1 MFFEAKNFN
10 EVFGEPELDAGGDI
24 EDDGHGEGSDQ
35 VHFAFDEFAEH
46 IGELVLFLVFTSCFV
61 LLLKSCYEAFLVVL
75 QHRLVKFLAKLTA
88 RVELLV

>member
-1 MFFEAKNFN
+1 MFFEIENFN

-35 VHFAFDEFAEH
+35 IHFALDQFAEH
-46 IGELVLFLVFTSCFV
+46 VGELVFFLVFASCFV
-61 LLLKSCYEAFLVVL
+61 LLLESCYKAFLVVL
-75 QHRLVKFLAKLTA
+75 QHCLVQFLAKLPA